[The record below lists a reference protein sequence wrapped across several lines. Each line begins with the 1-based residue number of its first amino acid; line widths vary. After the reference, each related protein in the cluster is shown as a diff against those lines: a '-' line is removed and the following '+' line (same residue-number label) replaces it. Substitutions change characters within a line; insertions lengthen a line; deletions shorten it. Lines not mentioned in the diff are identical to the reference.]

1 MHPHA
6 GYFTNLRITP
16 TCLHSPF
23 ITCKGSELIWPP
35 APFLLLLP
43 GLFFFF
49 FVSRCFFSFQLGC
62 RRDSWV
68 GFDWFSFKKWG
79 LLDCS
84 REGGPAYWFRQ
95 WILRSVRGRFSWWL
109 IAVERIWWLKA
120 VGFGNYSWILNFFHS
135 KLNQVKLFLNILFN
149 C

>member
-1 MHPHA
+1 VARVHPHA

-23 ITCKGSELIWPP
+23 ITCKGSELIWPNQDTSSISSP
-35 APFLLLLP
+35 VVRAFFFLF
-43 GLFFFF
+43 LFFC
-49 FVSRCFFSFQLGC
+49 VSRCFFSFQLGC

-84 REGGPAYWFRQ
+84 REGGPAYWSRQ
-95 WILRSVRGRFSWWL
+95 CILRFVRGRFSW
-109 IAVERIWWLKA
+109 
-120 VGFGNYSWILNFFHS
+120 
-135 KLNQVKLFLNILFN
+135 
-149 C
+149 